1 MTEVIAA
8 GPERRG
14 IANGNIAILLLTF
27 SIFFSFL
34 SCLLSKSI
42 SIEII
47 NRIIPPAILK
57 APNDILRYANR
68 KFPTSEKNIKIIV
81 AVKTPSKAD
90 FNFSFV

>member
-1 MTEVIAA
+1 MEISQYYY
-8 GPERRG
+8 
-14 IANGNIAILLLTF
+14 LHF
-27 SIFFSFL
+27 QYFFLFFL
-34 SCLLSKSI
+34 VFYQKSI

-90 FNFSFV
+90 FNFSFVF